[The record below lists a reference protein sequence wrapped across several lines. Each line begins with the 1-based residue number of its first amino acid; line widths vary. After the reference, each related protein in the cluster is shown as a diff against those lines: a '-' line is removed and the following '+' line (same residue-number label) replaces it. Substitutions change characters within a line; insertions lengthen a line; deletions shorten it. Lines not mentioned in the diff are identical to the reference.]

1 MMKLSSYFQ
10 VSLIFLLF
18 DNVDVALQYILQ
30 IQSGVAKRPLT
41 EWSSHAL
48 ACNDKFWPNKLIEAV
63 AIIQN
68 YKVLRNLGKRTLNI
82 FKIVGTFGKII
93 RSAEAGGE
101 GPLLASQP
109 PHLAVR

>member
-1 MMKLSSYFQ
+1 MYNQDQKYVWVYENCKNKTKYDEISSYFQ

-18 DNVDVALQYILQ
+18 DNVDIALQYILQ
-30 IQSGVAKRPLT
+30 IQSGVAKQPLA

-68 YKVLRNLGKRTLNI
+68 YKVLKNLGKRTLN
-82 FKIVGTFGKII
+82 TFTTFFCIWKN
-93 RSAEAGGE
+93 
-101 GPLLASQP
+101 P
-109 PHLAVR
+109 